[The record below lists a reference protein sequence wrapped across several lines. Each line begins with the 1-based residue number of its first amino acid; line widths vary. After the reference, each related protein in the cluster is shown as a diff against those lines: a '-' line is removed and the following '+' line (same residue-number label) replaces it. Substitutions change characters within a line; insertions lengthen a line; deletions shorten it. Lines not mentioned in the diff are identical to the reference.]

1 MRTRVGI
8 VFGGKSGEHEVSL
21 QSARSIYAALD
32 KEKYEPVLLG
42 VDKEGIWHLG
52 ADASF
57 FLNASDPKLIALNV
71 AAPAVV
77 PAVGRSEA
85 GFVLKD
91 PDSGIVRGRVD
102 VFFPIIH
109 GTYGE
114 DGSLQGLLRLLDA
127 PFVGASVLGS
137 AVGMDKDVMKRLLR
151 AAGLPTARFVVLRSA
166 DGNLAGATRDLGF
179 PMFVKPANLG
189 SSVGITKVTR
199 ANDLE
204 PAVLHAL
211 KFDRKVLVEEAV
223 PGREVEVAVLG
234 NDNPLPSVCGE
245 IVPQQEFYSYRAK
258 YLDEHGALLR
268 IPAPLAPELSERIRA
283 MAVEAFRVLECE
295 GMARV
300 DFFVRPD
307 LEPVVNEINTLPGF
321 TRISMYPKLWEAT
334 GLPYAQLLDRLIDLA
349 IERHRRESALQ
360 RSMD

>member
-1 MRTRVGI
+1 MRKRVGI
-8 VFGGKSGEHEVSL
+8 VFGGRSGEHEVSL

-42 VDKEGIWHLG
+42 VDKEGAWHLG

-57 FLNASDPKLIALNV
+57 FLNASDPKRIALDG
-71 AAPAVV
+71 AAPVVV
-77 PAVGRSEA
+77 PAGGGRETA
-85 GFVLKD
+85 LAVKD
-91 PDSGIVRGRVD
+91 PESGIVRGRVD

-109 GTYGE
+109 GTFGE

-166 DGNLAGATRDLGF
+166 GGDLGAVARELGL
-179 PMFVKPANLG
+179 PVFVKPANLG

-199 ANDLE
+199 AADLE
-204 PAVLHAL
+204 AAVLHAL
-211 KFDRKVLVEEAV
+211 RFDRKVLVEEAV
-223 PGREVEVAVLG
+223 PGREIEVAVLG
-234 NDNPLPSVCGE
+234 DDDPAASVCGE
-245 IVPQQEFYSYRAK
+245 IVPQREFYSYDAK
-258 YLDEHGALLR
+258 YVDEQGALLR
-268 IPAPLAPELSERIRA
+268 IPAPLEPETSDRIRA
-283 MAVEAFRVLECE
+283 MAVRTFQVLECE

-300 DFFVRPD
+300 DFFLRPD
-307 LEPVVNEINTLPGF
+307 GEPVVNEINTLPGF

-334 GLPYAQLLDRLIDLA
+334 GLPYPRLLDRLIELA

-360 RSMD
+360 RSAE